1 MSPLRKV
8 GRVWYA
14 DLYISGK
21 RVRKPL
27 SPDKIVAV
35 EKLRELEQDRDHSRY
50 GIAIG
55 AAAWREF
62 KPRYLKY
69 SQGSKEPE
77 SRRQDEAAIRALEKF
92 KTPRLVTD
100 VTPEFLEQWKG
111 HRKAEGKG
119 PATINR
125 QLHAIKAL
133 MRKAVEWGYIRKWS
147 GASVKD
153 LKETRKRLLFYS
165 PAELKA
171 LLRKCGQEYYGL
183 YDWETIC
190 LLGAQAGLRRSEIH
204 WLAWDDLAT
213 GVIQITPKHGW
224 QPKTG
229 EIRFVPISKSLKK
242 RLSNIKREGPWVI
255 GERPSL
261 GVMSS
266 FFGKICRRAG
276 LRGGLHTLRHT
287 FCSHLVQNGVDLYV
301 VAELAGHTN
310 IEQTK
315 VYAHLKPENLMRAI
329 FRLPE
334 L

>member
-1 MSPLRKV
+1 MGSIRKRGKV
-8 GRVWYA
+8 YYSDILIA
-14 DLYISGK
+14 GK
-21 RVRKPL
+21 RVRVPL
-27 SPDKIVAV
+27 SPDKVVAL
-35 EKLRELEQDRDHSRY
+35 EKLREMQKDKEHSRY
-50 GIAIG
+50 GVAVG
-55 AAAWREF
+55 ASTWAEF
-62 KPRYLKY
+62 KPKYLKY
-69 SQGSKEPE
+69 STGSKEPE
-77 SRRQDEAAIRALEKF
+77 SARQDRSAIAALERYR
-92 KTPRLVTD
+92 TPRRLAD

-111 HRKAEGKG
+111 HRKGEGKG

-133 MRKAVEWGYIRKWS
+133 MNKAQEWGYIREWS

-153 LKETRKRLLFYS
+153 LKETRKRLLFYT
-165 PAELKA
+165 PAELKR
-171 LLRKCGQEYYGL
+171 LLGKCGEEYYGL
-183 YDWETIC
+183 YDWTTIC

-204 WLAWDDLAT
+204 WLSWDDLKT
-213 GVIQITPKHGW
+213 GVIQITPKDGW

-229 EIRFVPISKSLKK
+229 EIRFVPISETLGK
-242 RLSNIKREGPWVI
+242 RLTSIKRSGPWVI
-255 GERPSL
+255 GDRPSL

-315 VYAHLKPENLMRAI
+315 VYSHLKPENLERAI
-329 FRLPE
+329 SRLPV